1 MGQWKK
7 PLDFG
12 GNPDHVRIRV
22 TVRWGRYT
30 SRKVPRVGGGVLR
43 GVYLAVT
50 ILRH

>member
-1 MGQWKK
+1 MGHWKK

-22 TVRWGRYT
+22 TVRWGRDT
-30 SRKVPRVGGGVLR
+30 PRKIRRMCGGVLR